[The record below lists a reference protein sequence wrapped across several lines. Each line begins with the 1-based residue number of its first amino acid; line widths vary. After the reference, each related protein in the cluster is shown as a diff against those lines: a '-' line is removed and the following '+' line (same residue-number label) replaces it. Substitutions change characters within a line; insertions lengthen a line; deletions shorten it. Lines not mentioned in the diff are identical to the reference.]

1 MPNLFGPALSRVSVP
16 PLAVSTEAA
25 GCRIAQ
31 RVAPPEATEKPISQG
46 CTLGAIPPGRLVLQ
60 GDFVCSK
67 TGPEGESGRPSRW
80 PSRPQPKVFAGN
92 MAPGGRLRPS
102 PPVQPPNQSRAQ
114 GPRD

>member
-67 TGPEGESGRPSRW
+67 TGPEGRVREAV
-80 PSRPQPKVFAGN
+80 Q
-92 MAPGGRLRPS
+92 MAKS
-102 PPVQPPNQSRAQ
+102 AAAQ
-114 GPRD
+114 GHRG